1 MINKIKIGSR
11 WSSIDRTFKVIG
23 LEQRDGEDW
32 VFFVNENTK
41 DEFSCLVGAF
51 IARYSQILNDQR

>member
-1 MINKIKIGSR
+1 MIDKIKIGSR
-11 WSSIDRTFKVIG
+11 WSSIDRTFKVVNV
-23 LEQRDGEDW
+23 EQRDDGEW

-51 IARYSQILNDQR
+51 TARYSQILNDQR